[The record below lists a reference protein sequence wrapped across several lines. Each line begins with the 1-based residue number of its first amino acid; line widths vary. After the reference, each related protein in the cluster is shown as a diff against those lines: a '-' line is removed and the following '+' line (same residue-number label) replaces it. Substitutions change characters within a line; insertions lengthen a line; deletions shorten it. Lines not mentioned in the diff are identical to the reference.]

1 MQKRCMTESSCSC
14 WCRQSSSTNAFMKR
28 LLSWC
33 RSLPVTAE
41 MLYRC
46 AASWMSVW
54 HTDVVKVCSSL
65 WCPWWSTVLSRS
77 NAMSDRRVSKRCAR
91 SRSSSSRASSKGGW
105 RSAVCA
111 SPAGMAGSEPGPSPA
126 GWRAPSWPHNF
137 SRANEERFTTSRFCT
152 NEYIEHN
159 ECNTLYLHVNPV
171 KPYRRLHTSLQH
183 QLRSSAGSARP
194 RDHYVRQVPASTAG
208 GGSGSIACRSR

>member
-1 MQKRCMTESSCSC
+1 MRYGGDIGARLACLRRSAASTGLSSEKQMYTVAQLQKRCMTESSCSC

-91 SRSSSSRASSKGGW
+91 SRSSSSRASSNGGW

-111 SPAGMAGSEPGPSPA
+111 SPAGMAGSEQARRRQG
-126 GWRAPSWPHNF
+126 GG
-137 SRANEERFTTSRFCT
+137 
-152 NEYIEHN
+152 
-159 ECNTLYLHVNPV
+159 
-171 KPYRRLHTSLQH
+171 RRLGPTTFLGHVV
-183 QLRSSAGSARP
+183 
-194 RDHYVRQVPASTAG
+194 Y
-208 GGSGSIACRSR
+208 